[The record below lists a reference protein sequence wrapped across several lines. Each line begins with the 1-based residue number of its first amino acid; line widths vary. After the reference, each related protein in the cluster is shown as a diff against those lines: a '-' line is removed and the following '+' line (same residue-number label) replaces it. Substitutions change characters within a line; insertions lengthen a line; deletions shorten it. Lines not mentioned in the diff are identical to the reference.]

1 MMKSFARFE
10 DTSSAERER
19 GNKREKESMD
29 NDGHLLA
36 LVVGVVT
43 SVVVSVTQHVPPST
57 RTKAAAPAAAA
68 KGHLHADFR
77 HRQFADKVADERAS
91 RSQLAA
97 AEGDE

>member
-10 DTSSAERER
+10 DTSSAER

-57 RTKAAAPAAAA
+57 RTKAAAAPAAAA

-77 HRQFADKVADERAS
+77 HRQFADKVADEKAS